1 MKVLEFIGGVMFWLT
16 ILILFLAAP
25 ISIVFLFL

>member
-1 MKVLEFIGGVMFWLT
+1 MKNISII

-25 ISIVFLFL
+25 IIFILETFKGFIEANF